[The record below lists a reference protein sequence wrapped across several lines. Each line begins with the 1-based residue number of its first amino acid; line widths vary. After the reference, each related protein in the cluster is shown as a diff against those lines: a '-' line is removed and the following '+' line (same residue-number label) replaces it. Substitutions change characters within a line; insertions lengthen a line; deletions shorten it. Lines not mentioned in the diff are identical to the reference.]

1 MAEFENVSV
10 VKEANIYF
18 EGKVVSRTVK
28 FSDGTIK
35 TLGVMLPGEY
45 EFSTQKK
52 EQMEI
57 SRGELDVLLPGQSN
71 WMRIEEGETFDVTAC
86 STFKM
91 KIHQITD
98 YCCSYE

>member
-1 MAEFENVSV
+1 MAEFETVSD

-71 WMRIEEGETFDVTAC
+71 WMRIEEGETFDVPAG

>member
-57 SRGELDVLLPGQSN
+57 SRGELDVLLSGQSN
-71 WMRIEEGETFDVTAC
+71 WMRIEEGETFDVPAG

>member
-1 MAEFENVSV
+1 MTEFDNVSI

-18 EGKVVSRTVK
+18 EGQVISHTVK

-57 SRGELDVLLPGQSN
+57 LNGELDVLLPRQSN
-71 WMRIEEGETFDVTAC
+71 WVRIVEGETFDVPAT
-86 STFKM
+86 STFNVR
-91 KIHQITD
+91 IHQITD